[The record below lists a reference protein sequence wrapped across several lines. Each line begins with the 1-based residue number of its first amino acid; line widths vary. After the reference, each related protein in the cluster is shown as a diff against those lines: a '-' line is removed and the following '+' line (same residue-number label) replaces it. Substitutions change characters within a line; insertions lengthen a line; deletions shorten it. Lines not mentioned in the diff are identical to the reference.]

1 MEIMK
6 TQKRIEAIEVL
17 QRQIRETKEM
27 LKEELENN
35 PEYRE
40 AEEQAKE
47 ANSKKKR
54 LKDEISNSGSNKELL
69 MKIKEDSEELV
80 TLKEILSA
88 ELTQVY
94 TEQKVDEIQ
103 DANGEVRKFKVLAKL
118 LNKKSNYL
126 YQDEPEMRG

>member
-1 MEIMK
+1 MEISR
-6 TQKRIEAIEVL
+6 TQKRIEAIETL

-40 AEEQAKE
+40 AADQSTEM
-47 ANSKKKR
+47 NNKKKR

-69 MKIKEDSEELV
+69 MKIKEDSEELA

-88 ELTQVY
+88 ELTEVY
-94 TEQKVDEIQ
+94 TENKVDEIT
-103 DANGEVRKFKVLAKL
+103 DSNGDVRKFKVQAKL
-118 LNKKSNYL
+118 LSRKSNYEIR
-126 YQDEPEMRG
+126 D